1 MHSRRTIREAVAS
14 ILSTTPVAWKS
25 VIESRIASSRVIWP
39 YLMVFAE
46 SDSSDP
52 QTVSDPCVYG
62 RELSISII
70 GMLRL
75 PGTGDKESVEDKM
88 DEVSAEIETKLTQ
101 SALRDSVP
109 QIQSLS
115 LVSTVM
121 EVIEDGEGNYHAEV
135 TLSWR
140 VGYSTLEGYPG
151 SLL

>member
-1 MHSRRTIREAVAS
+1 
-14 ILSTTPVAWKS
+14 
-25 VIESRIASSRVIWP
+25 
-39 YLMVFAE
+39 MVFAE
-46 SDSSDP
+46 SDTSDP

-62 RELSISII
+62 RELSISVI

-75 PGTGDKESVEDKM
+75 PGTGDKETVEDRM

-109 QIQSLS
+109 QVQSLS

-121 EVIEDGEGNYHAEV
+121 EVIESEEGYHAEV

-140 VGYSTLEGYPG
+140 VGYSTLESSPD

>member
-1 MHSRRTIREAVAS
+1 
-14 ILSTTPVAWKS
+14 
-25 VIESRIASSRVIWP
+25 
-39 YLMVFAE
+39 MVFAE

-52 QTVSDPCVYG
+52 TTVSDPCVYG
-62 RELSISII
+62 RELSISIV

-75 PGTGDKESVEDKM
+75 PGTGDTYTVEDRM

-109 QIQSLS
+109 QVQSLS

-135 TLSWR
+135 TTSWR
-140 VGYSTLEGYPG
+140 VGYSTLEGSPG

>member
-1 MHSRRTIREAVAS
+1 
-14 ILSTTPVAWKS
+14 
-25 VIESRIASSRVIWP
+25 
-39 YLMVFAE
+39 MVFAE
-46 SDSSDP
+46 SDSSN
-52 QTVSDPCVYG
+52 QETVSDPCVYG
-62 RELSISII
+62 RELSISVI

-109 QIQSLS
+109 QVQSLS
-115 LVSTVM
+115 LISTVM

-135 TLSWR
+135 TTSWR
-140 VGYSTLEGYPG
+140 IGYSTLEGYPG